1 MKNLWR
7 AINHW
12 KNQVSSQIMPKI
24 LLGYPSNH
32 PSHYPSNDQSKQNHQ
47 ISSAFYTAH
56 LKDKANQEAG
66 FTLMELLIVLA
77 LVAVMSMIA
86 VPIYRNY
93 VQSAKITEGMTLAS
107 AMQLDAEVYYT
118 LNGQW
123 PDNNKVLGLPD
134 AESYRGNSVDSVK
147 LEGQMIT
154 VTFNDDINGEKE
166 GAVQLILTGNVVD
179 SGLIRWK
186 CEGKNIKES
195 DLPSSCKS

>member
-1 MKNLWR
+1 MKNLWK
-7 AINHW
+7 AVINHW

-24 LLGYPSNH
+24 LLDY
-32 PSHYPSNDQSKQNHQ
+32 PSHYSSNDQSKQNHQ
-47 ISSAFYTAH
+47 ISSAFYANH

-118 LNGQW
+118 LNGKW

-134 AESYRGNSVDSVK
+134 AESYRGNSVDSIQ
-147 LEGQMIT
+147 LEGETIT
-154 VTFNDDINGEKE
+154 VTFNDDISGEKD

-186 CEGKNIKES
+186 CEGINIKES

>member
-12 KNQVSSQIMPKI
+12 KNRVSLQMMPEI
-24 LLGYPSNH
+24 LFDYQSN
-32 PSHYPSNDQSKQNHQ
+32 QNHQ
-47 ISSAFYTAH
+47 ISSVLYGDY
-56 LKDKANQEAG
+56 LKDKADPEAG

-166 GAVQLILTGNVVD
+166 GVVQLILTGNVVD